1 MASKIGIKIAN
12 GEFYPLLEENSLI
25 RKKMVLTTVHDNQP
39 SVQIDLYRSAEGN
52 MSDAQYIGSVV
63 VENIKT
69 KPKGD
74 PSIELV
80 ISSDTNGEIIADA
93 IDLDAD
99 SGGEHYVLTVS
110 LKSFDETSRDLEIA
124 DFELET
130 EPPPAGL
137 YQHANKIR
145 QGKKGRSRSLLFILL
160 GLILVLGA
168 LAAWIFFFGG
178 MSVIMPVIQP
188 VLDRLGSIQIFNV
201 KNAVSASPVLII
213 NAPSSPPAPKL
224 PSSSRPSL
232 SSSYIYPSAIPTEG
246 INYRIRHGETL
257 WDISETFYRDPWLY
271 PRIAWHNNI
280 SNPNNLTPGRII
292 NIPPGS

>member
-12 GEFYPLLEENSLI
+12 GEFYPLIEENSLI
-25 RKKMVLTTVHDNQP
+25 RKKMILTTVHDNQP
-39 SVQIDLYRSAEGN
+39 SVQIDLYRSAEGK
-52 MSDAQYIGSVV
+52 MADAQYIGSVV
-63 VENIKT
+63 VENIKP
-69 KPKGD
+69 KAKGD

-80 ISSDTNGEIIADA
+80 ISSDTNGEIVADA
-93 IDLDAD
+93 MDLDAD

-110 LKSFDETSRDLEIA
+110 LKSFDETARDTEIT

-130 EPPPAGL
+130 EPPAGL
-137 YQHANKIR
+137 YQHANRIR
-145 QGKKGRSRSLLFILL
+145 QGKKGSSFSLLIILA
-160 GLILVLGA
+160 GLVLVLGL
-168 LAAWIFFFGG
+168 LAVWIFFFGG

-188 VLDRLGSIQIFNV
+188 FLDKLGSIQIFSE
-201 KNAVSASPVLII
+201 KNAASAAAISVIK
-213 NAPSSPPAPKL
+213 APSSPPAPK
-224 PSSSRPSL
+224 PPASSRPSL
-232 SSSYIYPSAIPTEG
+232 PSSYIYPSAIPPEG

-280 SNPNNLTPGRII
+280 SNPNNLIPGRII